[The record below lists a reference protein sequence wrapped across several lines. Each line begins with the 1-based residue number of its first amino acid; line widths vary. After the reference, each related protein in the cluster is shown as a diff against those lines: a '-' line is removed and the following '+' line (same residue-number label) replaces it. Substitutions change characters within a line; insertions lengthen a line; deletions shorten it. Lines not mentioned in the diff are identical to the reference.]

1 MFLKKYVKEN
11 KTYYLLVQ
19 VFQRGKDNKPNFE
32 QCFIPEKLAQML
44 IKLGVE
50 VKNEKENS

>member
-1 MFLKKYVKEN
+1 MFLKKYIKEN